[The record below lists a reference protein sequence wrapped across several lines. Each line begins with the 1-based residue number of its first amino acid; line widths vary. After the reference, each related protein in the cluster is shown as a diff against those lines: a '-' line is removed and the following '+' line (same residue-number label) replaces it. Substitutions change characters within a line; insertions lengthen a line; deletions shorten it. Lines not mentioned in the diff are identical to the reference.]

1 MFQVD
6 LSNNVFTKI
15 DQLGL
20 IPSPR
25 SDFSFF
31 AFEDKFYLFG
41 GELNGKGYKDF
52 YSFDVK
58 SSTWVA

>member
-1 MFQVD
+1 MFSVN

-25 SDFSFF
+25 TNFSFF
-31 AFEDKFYLFG
+31 AFDNKLYLFG
-41 GELNGKGYKDF
+41 GYLNGEY
-52 YSFDVK
+52 
-58 SSTWVA
+58 